1 MSMKLRLIYNTIM
14 QYFPIVLILF
24 GFQVIASANW
34 IWWVVCLITIFVM
47 NVYGFGLGFHH
58 TFAHQTFQF
67 KRPVEIA
74 LMYIGTCATL
84 VAPLTWSIAHA
95 AHHRYVD
102 TENDPHS
109 PSHLGWKIL
118 FYYNHNTTK
127 PSLLPVRR
135 LLKDRAHLW
144 FDSNI
149 GYWTTVLSLPVISF
163 LIGGLTGLIFIWAI
177 PTFYVLW
184 TGIVFALAHDDD
196 SSTHGHKAKNSL
208 LLGILS
214 FGDGDHQTHHSNWS
228 YNGWI
233 HRQCAKLLYGKRI
246 AK

>member
-1 MSMKLRLIYNTIM
+1 M
-14 QYFPIVLILF
+14 QYFPVALMLF
-24 GFQVIASANW
+24 SSQIIMSASW
-34 IWWVVCLITIFVM
+34 YWWAACLITIFVM
-47 NVYGFGLGFHH
+47 NVYGFSLGFHH

-118 FYYNHNTTK
+118 FYYNHNTTT
-127 PSLLPVRR
+127 PSLLPVRH

-144 FDSNI
+144 FDSNV
-149 GYWTTVLSLPVISF
+149 GYWSTVLSLPVIAF
-163 LIGGLTGLIFIWAI
+163 LIGGLTGIIFIWAL
-177 PTFYVLW
+177 PTFYALW
-184 TGIVFALAHDDD
+184 TGIVFA
-196 SSTHGHKAKNSL
+196 SSHSDNLDNRNKASNSPL
-208 LLGILS
+208 LWVLS
-214 FGDGDHQTHHSNWS
+214 IGDGNHKKHHDNWH
-228 YNGWI
+228 YVGGF
-233 HRQCAKLLYGKRI
+233 HKLCAKLIKGKTRG
-246 AK
+246 